1 MRNLILKEYCNM
13 KNTSNKKRFRSNH
26 KKVRAIAEVAI
37 LLSLAT
43 VLSVFKLYQLPY
55 GGALTLASMFPL
67 LIISYRHGTLIGMAS
82 GLIYGILQ
90 QLLSLSYIQGMTFF
104 SAVMVIILD
113 YALAFAVIGIGG
125 IFKKAFK
132 SPVKAFVSGALLGCI
147 LRYTC
152 HTIAGCTVWAG
163 LSIPTN
169 AALVYSLLYN
179 AAYMIPET
187 LITVAAAYYLSS
199 CIDFNAEMP
208 TRIKNQANGIKI
220 SPLDIGGSLAV
231 LSAIIA
237 DIIII
242 FSHTQKESGEFDI
255 TLINTVS
262 GTEWIIIA
270 VITAVAGG
278 AFAVLHLISNHRKK
292 EFK

>member
-1 MRNLILKEYCNM
+1 M
-13 KNTSNKKRFRSNH
+13 KNISNKKSFRSNQ
-26 KKVRAIAEVAI
+26 KKVRVIAEVSI
-37 LLSLAT
+37 LLALST

-55 GGALTLASMFPL
+55 GGAFTLASMFPL
-67 LIISYRHGTLIGMAS
+67 VLISYRHGVLAGMAS
-82 GLIYGILQ
+82 GFIYGVLQ

-113 YALAFAVIGIGG
+113 YALAFAVIGIAG
-125 IFKKAFK
+125 IFKNTFK
-132 SPVKAFVSGALLGCI
+132 NPVTAFVCGTLLGCI

-208 TRIKNQANGIKI
+208 VRIKSRSNGTKI
-220 SPLDIGGSLAV
+220 SPLDIGGGLVV

-255 TLINTVS
+255 TLINAVS
-262 GTEWIIIA
+262 STEWIIIA
-270 VITAVAGG
+270 AITAFAIG
-278 AFAVLHLISNHRKK
+278 AFVLLHLISNHRKK
-292 EFK
+292 EAK